1 MKKLTQQSGAI
12 MTEIRRILIVED
24 EILTA
29 RMISNQLATSGYSVC
44 KSATNGEDALRTAE
58 KENPHMIL
66 MDIRLAG
73 TLDGIEV
80 AERILSC
87 RKIPIV
93 FMSGFSSADIID
105 RASQLNPLAY
115 LTKPFNLAELQSII
129 DLYFET
135 SGTVNAT

>member
-1 MKKLTQQSGAI
+1 MKEK
-12 MTEIRRILIVED
+12 RKILIVED

-29 RMISNQLATSGYSVC
+29 RMISNQLATSGYSMC

-58 KENPHMIL
+58 NENPHMIL

-80 AERILSC
+80 AERILSNK
-87 RKIPIV
+87 RIPIV
-93 FMSGFSSADIID
+93 FMSGFSSAAIID

-115 LTKPFNLAELQSII
+115 LIKPFNLAELQSIV
-129 DLYFET
+129 DSYFET
-135 SGTVNAT
+135 AGAVAVT